1 MIKREVP
8 YISYQDFLLKVLEMA
23 EFLTYHRKKILVA
36 FVISALLMTG
46 LCGQLG
52 FLMIARSDHYSK
64 MADALHERERT
75 IKASRGEIVDRNGT
89 VIAANRTVCTVSV
102 IHNQVTEPE
111 KVIRELVRIL
121 ELPEPEVR
129 KKVEKWSSREIIRT
143 NVEKSVGDQ
152 IMNLGLSGVKVDED
166 YKRYY
171 PYGSLASKVLGF
183 TGADNQGIIGLEV
196 MYERYLKGRDGLIL
210 TTSDAKGTE
219 LQNAAEERVEPV
231 PGNTLTVSLDVNI
244 QKYAE
249 QAAYQVME
257 KKGAKA
263 VSVIVMNPRNGEIY
277 AMVNVPEF
285 DLNDPFTL
293 NVESG
298 GLTGTELQDARNKMW
313 RNRCINDTY
322 EPGSTFKII
331 TAAAGLEAGVVHLD
345 DRFSCPG
352 FRIVEDRKIRCHKIG
367 GHGGETFL
375 QGAMN
380 SCNPVF
386 IDVGARLGVDS
397 FYHYFEQ
404 FGLLGKTGIDLP
416 GEAATIMHKKENMG
430 LVELATVSFGQSFQI
445 TTIRLAAT
453 VCSLINGGQKITP
466 HCGVEVRE
474 DDGTLLETLS
484 YKEGKQIVSE
494 QVSKTMRMILE
505 KVVSEGG
512 GKKAYIEGYHIG
524 GKTATSETLPRSANK
539 YISSFLGFVPA
550 EDPRILGI
558 CIINNPQGVYYGG
571 TDICNGEFCGNTI
584 LCALHTPIDDFE
596 DKNSGDF
603 ISEMGVIVGKLAA
616 YLGCRNFPP
625 YNYDDINNIVI
636 YKDYHFYHNCP
647 LVLKNDVGFVLFSIL
662 CNINYAIKFV
672 ENYFVENIPQKFKF
686 AYLQYYYLCDF
697 IREMNELLNTKLEL
711 NSSLKNRNI
720 RNCLAHYGLGQF
732 MKETDIDKEDIL
744 KGITVKAFNMEY
756 YHCKEL
762 LYDYLNKLA
771 IQIKYKIF

>member
-1 MIKREVP
+1 
-8 YISYQDFLLKVLEMA
+8 MA
-23 EFLTYHRKKILVA
+23 EFLTHHRKKLFIVFL
-36 FVISALLMTG
+36 ISALLMVG
-46 LCGQLG
+46 LCAQLG

-64 MADALHERERT
+64 MADELHKRERT
-75 IKASRGEIVDRNGT
+75 IKAARGEIVDRNGT

-171 PYGSLASKVLGF
+171 PYGSLESKVLGF

-445 TTIRLAAT
+445 TPIQLITTASSI
-453 VCSLINGGQKITP
+453 INGGRRITP
-466 HCGVEVRE
+466 HFAMNVEST
-474 DDGTLLETLS
+474 DGTYYQKFS
-484 YKEGKQIVSE
+484 YPE
-494 QVSKTMRMILE
+494 RMG
-505 KVVSEGG
+505 VVSEATSETMRYILEQVVAEGS
-512 GKKAYIEGYHIG
+512 GKRAKLPGYRVG
-524 GKTATSETLPRSANK
+524 GKTATSEKLPRSLKK
-539 YISSFLGFVPA
+539 YISSFLGFAPA
-550 EDPRILGI
+550 DDPQVIALITIDEPVGI
-558 CIINNPQGVYYGG
+558 YYGG
-571 TDICNGEFCGNTI
+571 TIAAPVVADIFSNI
-584 LCALHTPIDDFE
+584 LP
-596 DKNSGDF
+596 
-603 ISEMGVIVGKLAA
+603 
-616 YLGCRNFPP
+616 YL
-625 YNYDDINNIVI
+625 DITSV
-636 YKDYHFYHNCP
+636 
-647 LVLKNDVGFVLFSIL
+647 S
-662 CNINYAIKFV
+662 
-672 ENYFVENIPQKFKF
+672 
-686 AYLQYYYLCDF
+686 
-697 IREMNELLNTKLEL
+697 
-711 NSSLKNRNI
+711 
-720 RNCLAHYGLGQF
+720 
-732 MKETDIDKEDIL
+732 ETD
-744 KGITVKAFNMEY
+744 
-756 YHCKEL
+756 
-762 LYDYLNKLA
+762 
-771 IQIKYKIF
+771 

>member
-1 MIKREVP
+1 
-8 YISYQDFLLKVLEMA
+8 MA
-23 EFLTYHRKKILVA
+23 EFLTHHRKKLFIVFL
-36 FVISALLMTG
+36 ISALLMVG
-46 LCGQLG
+46 LCAQLG

-64 MADALHERERT
+64 MADELHKRERT
-75 IKASRGEIVDRNGT
+75 IKAARGEIVDRNGT

-430 LVELATVSFGQSFQI
+430 LVELATVSFGQSFQVTPI
-445 TTIRLAAT
+445 QMATTFSSI
-453 VCSLINGGQKITP
+453 INGGNRVTP
-466 HCGVEVRE
+466 HFGKRVL
-474 DDGTLLETLS
+474 DQDGTVAETFSDKKGKRILSEETSATMRALLES
-484 YKEGKQIVSE
+484 
-494 QVSKTMRMILE
+494 
-505 KVVSEGG
+505 VVSEGG
-512 GKKAYIEGYHIG
+512 GKNAAVEGYRIG
-524 GKTATSETLPRSANK
+524 GKTATSQTLPRSANK
-539 YISSFLGFVPA
+539 YISSFVGFAPA
-550 EDPRILGI
+550 DDPQILGM
-558 CIINNPQGVYYGG
+558 CIIYNPQGVYYGG
-571 TDICNGEFCGNTI
+571 TIAAPVIGKIFENI
-584 LCALHTPIDDFE
+584 LP
-596 DKNSGDF
+596 
-603 ISEMGVIVGKLAA
+603 
-616 YLGCRNFPP
+616 YLG
-625 YNYDDINNIVI
+625 I
-636 YKDYHFYHNCP
+636 
-647 LVLKNDVGFVLFSIL
+647 
-662 CNINYAIKFV
+662 
-672 ENYFVENIPQKFKF
+672 E
-686 AYLQYYYLCDF
+686 
-697 IREMNELLNTKLEL
+697 
-711 NSSLKNRNI
+711 
-720 RNCLAHYGLGQF
+720 
-732 MKETDIDKEDIL
+732 KE
-744 KGITVKAFNMEY
+744 
-756 YHCKEL
+756 
-762 LYDYLNKLA
+762 
-771 IQIKYKIF
+771 

>member
-1 MIKREVP
+1 
-8 YISYQDFLLKVLEMA
+8 MA
-23 EFLTYHRKKILVA
+23 EFLTHHRKKLFIVFL
-36 FVISALLMTG
+36 ISALLMVG
-46 LCGQLG
+46 LCAQLG

-64 MADALHERERT
+64 MADELHKRERT
-75 IKASRGEIVDRNGT
+75 IKAARGEIVDRNGT

-102 IHNQVTEPE
+102 IHNQMTEPE

-121 ELPEPEVR
+121 ELPETEVR

-143 NVEKSVGDQ
+143 NVEKSVGDE

-196 MYERYLKGRDGLIL
+196 MYEKYLRGRDGLIL
-210 TTSDAKGTE
+210 TISDAKGTE
-219 LQNAAEERVEPV
+219 LQNAAEERMEPV

-263 VSVIVMNPRNGEIY
+263 VSVIVMNPQNGEIY
-277 AMVNVPEF
+277 AMVNAPEF

-293 NVESG
+293 NMESG

-331 TAAAGLEAGVVHLD
+331 TAAAGLEEGVVHLD
-345 DRFSCPG
+345 DKFSCPG
-352 FRIVEDRKIRCHKIG
+352 FRIVEDRKIRCHKVG

-445 TTIRLAAT
+445 TPIQLITTASSI
-453 VCSLINGGQKITP
+453 INGGRRITP
-466 HCGVEVRE
+466 HFAMNVEST
-474 DDGTLLETLS
+474 DGTFYQKFS
-484 YKEGKQIVSE
+484 YPE
-494 QVSKTMRMILE
+494 RMG
-505 KVVSEGG
+505 VVSETTSETMRYILEQVVAEGS
-512 GKKAYIEGYHIG
+512 GKRAKLPGYRVG
-524 GKTATSETLPRSANK
+524 GKTATSEKLPRSLKK
-539 YISSFLGFVPA
+539 YISSFLGFAPA
-550 EDPRILGI
+550 DDPQVIALITIDEPVGI
-558 CIINNPQGVYYGG
+558 YYGG
-571 TDICNGEFCGNTI
+571 TIAAPVVADIFSNI
-584 LCALHTPIDDFE
+584 LPYLDITPV
-596 DKNSGDF
+596 S
-603 ISEMGVIVGKLAA
+603 
-616 YLGCRNFPP
+616 
-625 YNYDDINNIVI
+625 
-636 YKDYHFYHNCP
+636 
-647 LVLKNDVGFVLFSIL
+647 
-662 CNINYAIKFV
+662 
-672 ENYFVENIPQKFKF
+672 
-686 AYLQYYYLCDF
+686 
-697 IREMNELLNTKLEL
+697 
-711 NSSLKNRNI
+711 
-720 RNCLAHYGLGQF
+720 
-732 MKETDIDKEDIL
+732 ETD
-744 KGITVKAFNMEY
+744 
-756 YHCKEL
+756 
-762 LYDYLNKLA
+762 
-771 IQIKYKIF
+771 